1 MLSMTTFDLIFMK
14 FEIISIGNE
23 LLSGRTLNTN
33 LQTICNI
40 LSKIGYTV
48 SRSYVVKDDCTEIS
62 WALKQAISNDSE
74 WIIVSGGLGPT
85 YDDMTL
91 SCTASTLDLNLELN
105 EVALE
110 MIVRRYES
118 LVAQNIIDS
127 FSITDSRRKMAILPK
142 NSIPLKNNVGTA
154 PGVLIKYESKNIVC
168 LPGVPKEME
177 DIMIHQVL
185 PLIGN
190 DNRDKVNSKVLYI
203 DGITE
208 SELSPIIN
216 EFLSN
221 YDLYIKSH
229 PKGISDGI
237 YHIEL
242 VISYKS
248 KKISESLINSIL
260 EKLITSIKIRNNI
273 KIKY

>member
-23 LLSGRTLNTN
+23 LLYGRTLNTN

>member
-1 MLSMTTFDLIFMK
+1 MLSMTTFDFIFMK

-127 FSITDSRRKMAILPK
+127 FSITDSRKKMAILPK

-216 EFLSN
+216 EFVSN

>member
-216 EFLSN
+216 EFVSN